1 MAAPARVKGKIR
13 DPVGLDPL
21 LQVLPNSEGVIL
33 MRACLKTRN
42 AQAVAAVFCSSVSE
56 N

>member
-33 MRACLKTRN
+33 I
-42 AQAVAAVFCSSVSE
+42 SE
-56 N
+56 SLTKD